1 MIRTGWLIF
10 KTAIPIFASRNMQQ
24 HELLNAI
31 DCVVLVLLTS
41 HWNSVSCHVVVM

>member
-31 DCVVLVLLTS
+31 DIISIIDTS
-41 HWNSVSCHVVVM
+41 IMDMVIEYY